1 MGWVDRYGWVVG
13 AKNLSPVRGG
23 GVDRFGWVVGAKD
36 FSPLRGGWG
45 I

>member
-1 MGWVDRYGWVVG
+1 MCIGSW
-13 AKNLSPVRGG
+13 AKNFLPVRGG